1 MYILSNIKENIDRA
15 WQRMLSGR
23 RLDLLNPS
31 PLDIEAE
38 DIAHGL
44 SFLARWNGQTFGK
57 FPLSVAYHSLLVQEL
72 FSREIK
78 NAAWQLVALLH
89 DAPEYV
95 IGDMISPVKN
105 KIGPEYEKLEIEIL
119 RAVHIKFGLPTT
131 VPKSIKSKIKNADK
145 SAAWIE
151 ATQMAGFTEKEADK
165 IFGSQKDDFVKK
177 YKFIPMSPFK
187 TREAFISRLNKLL
200 EKIN

>member
-44 SFLARWNGQTFGK
+44 SFLARWNGQTFGE

-78 NAAWQLVALLH
+78 NVAWQLVALLH

-151 ATQMAGFTEKEADK
+151 ATQMAGFTEEEADK

>member
-44 SFLARWNGQTFGK
+44 SFLARWNGQTFGE

-72 FSREIK
+72 FSRE
-78 NAAWQLVALLH
+78 
-89 DAPEYV
+89 
-95 IGDMISPVKN
+95 
-105 KIGPEYEKLEIEIL
+105 
-119 RAVHIKFGLPTT
+119 
-131 VPKSIKSKIKNADK
+131 IKNADK

-165 IFGSQKDDFVKK
+165 IFGSQKEDFVKK

>member
-1 MYILSNIKENIDRA
+1 MGNIKENIDRA

-44 SFLARWNGQTFGK
+44 SFLARWNGQTLGE
-57 FPLSVAYHSLLVQEL
+57 FPLSVAYHSLLVEEL
-72 FSREIK
+72 FSREVE
-78 NAAWQLVALLH
+78 NDVWRLVALLH
-89 DAPEYV
+89 DASEFV

-105 KIGPEYEKLEIEIL
+105 KIGTEYEMLEIEIL
-119 RAVHIKFGLPTT
+119 RAVHIKFGLPTS
-131 VPKSIKSKIKNADK
+131 VPKNIKSKIKSADK

-165 IFGSQKDDFVKK
+165 IFGIQKDKFIKK
-177 YKFIPMSPFK
+177 YKFVPMSPFK
-187 TREAFISRLNKLL
+187 TREAFMSRLNKLL